1 MEQVKFPHDKNKI
14 IFNLY
19 NNLNIN
25 TILNSN
31 KLKKIRKKYIKYK
44 IYCIHYDD
52 NILKNK
58 IIDLNKQCINLT
70 QELKWDDICKKMT
83 ETKNTIDLIKS
94 EHEFHIQIIQLLNTI
109 IIKINNRIYE
119 LYKKYKKCNKCGKK
133 DIITICNC
141 KSNHKLCSE
150 CYDNKKCATYHE
162 EMNTILCNICME
174 FNQELVQTGCTN
186 NHTICQQCLD
196 KIKNCPFCRENLN
209 IHKETILIPIII
221 YSSTYEEREREIDR
235 EIDREREYNLYMIEY
250 YHGD

>member
-1 MEQVKFPHDKNKI
+1 MEQINFPHDKNKI

-31 KLKKIRKKYIKYK
+31 KLKKIRIKYIKYK

-58 IIDLNKQCINLT
+58 IIELNKQCINLT
-70 QELKWDDICKKMT
+70 QDLKWDDIFKKMN
-83 ETKNTIDLIKS
+83 EIKNTIDLIKS
-94 EHEFHIQIIQLLNTI
+94 EHEFHIQIIQRLNTI
-109 IIKINNRIYE
+109 IIKINSRIYE
-119 LYKKYKKCNKCGKK
+119 LYKKCKKCDKCGKK
-133 DIITICNC
+133 DIITICDC

-150 CYDNKKCATYHE
+150 CYDNKKCY
-162 EMNTILCNICME
+162 ICME
-174 FNQELVQTGCTN
+174 FNQELVKTGCTN

-221 YSSTYEEREREIDR
+221 YSSTYEQRARERDREREREIDR
-235 EIDREREYNLYMIEY
+235 EREIEREDNLYMIEY
-250 YHGD
+250 YHGDIHP